1 MRERRIEMPS
11 QSGNKSTVGVALE
24 DPPITGEVE
33 KGPKEKRLSLILSD
47 SVFDDLVAL
56 SKERRTSMTEIVRLA
71 LGLVKVAIREAKA
84 GNKLVVARPNGEVIK
99 ELILPG

>member
-1 MRERRIEMPS
+1 
-11 QSGNKSTVGVALE
+11 
-24 DPPITGEVE
+24 
-33 KGPKEKRLSLILSD
+33 
-47 SVFDDLVAL
+47 
-56 SKERRTSMTEIVRLA
+56 MTEIVRLA